1 MTTNRPPRSADTAD
15 NAPLLVVAVC
25 GGQRCRAL
33 RALQDDRSP
42 GTPPSSL
49 VISETVRSTRRSVM
63 LSTDC
68 LGPCAHGALVTVGW
82 ATMKDHTL
90 AWLAAPTYWEST
102 ETPQRATTLIEWIST
117 AASVLATGPA
127 NPGKLAGR

>member
-1 MTTNRPPRSADTAD
+1 MTTNRPPRSGVTAD

-49 VISETVRSTRRSVM
+49 VISETVCSTKRSIM

-82 ATMKDHTL
+82 ATMKDNTL
-90 AWLAAPTYWEST
+90 AWLAPPTHWEST
-102 ETPQRATTLIEWIST
+102 ETPQHATTLIEWIRT
-117 AASVLATGPA
+117 AASSLVTGSA
-127 NPGKLAGR
+127 NSRKLAG